1 MRFPAA
7 PLCSP
12 LLFFPFSLSRTGG
25 PTGARDR
32 FTRRDKCHRV
42 RLGFPLCCS
51 SAEGVMIKL
60 HLETSLS
67 TPPLPPR
74 PLSHSTEGKRKWN
87 SLIANPSLWTK
98 RICIIPGA
106 IESLHQTQNSPHHL
120 TPPAQSPTPTQHPQ
134 LNFKVS
140 SHSLSLS
147 LTLSLTHVQSFLLF
161 PRMPCR
167 FLWLGTEP
175 LCFSHYYH
183 WADVNRECILKII
196 VLVINNKIDY
206 LTSGRSFM

>member
-1 MRFPAA
+1 MCFPAA

-42 RLGFPLCCS
+42 CLGFPLCCS

-106 IESLHQTQNSPHHL
+106 IESLHQTQNSPITSPH
-120 TPPAQSPTPTQHPQ
+120 PPNPPPPPSA
-134 LNFKVS
+134 LNWILRSAHTHYLFLS
-140 SHSLSLS
+140 LFPSHTYSLSFCFPECLADFSDLVLS
-147 LTLSLTHVQSFLLF
+147 LFVF
-161 PRMPCR
+161 P
-167 FLWLGTEP
+167 
-175 LCFSHYYH
+175 
-183 WADVNRECILKII
+183 II
-196 VLVINNKIDY
+196 TTGLMLIESVY
-206 LTSGRSFM
+206 